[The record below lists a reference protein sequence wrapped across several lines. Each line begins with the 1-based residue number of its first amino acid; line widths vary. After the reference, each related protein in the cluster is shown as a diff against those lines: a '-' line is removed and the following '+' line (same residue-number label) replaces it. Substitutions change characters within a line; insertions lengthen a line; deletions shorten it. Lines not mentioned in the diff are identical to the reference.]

1 MALHSI
7 TSCLV
12 EESSQLSRVIKR
24 EQVREKEVPSK
35 YMAACGAVVVIGLFC
50 WAGYAFFQYLL
61 H

>member
-1 MALHSI
+1 MRFPLCSANQILPSG
-7 TSCLV
+7 
-12 EESSQLSRVIKR
+12 QL
-24 EQVREKEVPSK
+24 EQVRENEVPSK